1 MINCRIFL
9 DMDNLD
15 STGNLES
22 HVDVCSTFVAILT
35 GMKATDQAAE
45 HITSRP
51 STVYNSSGRSSK
63 EQGDNNNFLSDYFT
77 SDNCLREARQLLPDL
92 APRAARFSS
101 QPTPSRARLHPA
113 TRCVAPSR
121 TLREKLSCF
130 LKQIQTTAASLLM
143 CTKTR

>member
-1 MINCRIFL
+1 VINCRIFL

-63 EQGDNNNFLSDYFT
+63 EQG
-77 SDNCLREARQLLPDL
+77 DNCLREARQLLPDL